1 MIINNRK
8 KGKFVLEKADLTE
21 STDQLN
27 NPGRGWYQIYT
38 FYLPEVIDY
47 QSLRGSLNPDESL
60 SLVII
65 NIGKYREK
73 ELDLEALE
81 RVEEILTFF
90 EREKK
95 DVILRF
101 VYDSEGKGIE
111 REPLLFSYIERHIKQ
126 LMPITQ
132 SHTGTVFILQ
142 GMLIG
147 SWGEMHS
154 SKFLAAT
161 FLRKLKVW
169 MEEAAGRYTWLAVRR
184 PVYWRML
191 HQEVDE
197 RNLNVESRMGL
208 FDDAILGSDTDMGTF
223 GNQRKGA
230 VGWNSPWCAEEELRF
245 EEILCHS
252 VPNGGEAV
260 YPVNGVIVPA
270 EKVIKRLRQMHI
282 SYLNCI
288 HDPKLI
294 AQWKIQ
300 KSVAAF
306 PWNQCSLYEYIGAHL
321 GYRYCIRNVSLTQL
335 HGEQQLDVEIE
346 NLGFAPCYEQY
357 IVLVEIRD
365 CAGTMVSWETNWDL
379 RTISAGEKM
388 VFSEMLPIQKGD
400 LYISAVREKDDRRL
414 YFANNTNAD
423 GQVLLGMIL

>member
-8 KGKFVLEKADLTE
+8 KGKFLLEKADLTE
-21 STDQLN
+21 STDPLN

-38 FYLPEVIDY
+38 FYLPEEIDY
-47 QSLRGSLNPDESL
+47 QSLTGSLNPDESL

-65 NIGKYREK
+65 NIGKYKEK

-161 FLRKLKVW
+161 FLRKLKVCTKF
-169 MEEAAGRYTWLAVRR
+169 R
-184 PVYWRML
+184 
-191 HQEVDE
+191 
-197 RNLNVESRMGL
+197 
-208 FDDAILGSDTDMGTF
+208 
-223 GNQRKGA
+223 
-230 VGWNSPWCAEEELRF
+230 
-245 EEILCHS
+245 LC
-252 VPNGGEAV
+252 
-260 YPVNGVIVPA
+260 
-270 EKVIKRLRQMHI
+270 
-282 SYLNCI
+282 
-288 HDPKLI
+288 
-294 AQWKIQ
+294 
-300 KSVAAF
+300 
-306 PWNQCSLYEYIGAHL
+306 
-321 GYRYCIRNVSLTQL
+321 
-335 HGEQQLDVEIE
+335 
-346 NLGFAPCYEQY
+346 
-357 IVLVEIRD
+357 
-365 CAGTMVSWETNWDL
+365 
-379 RTISAGEKM
+379 
-388 VFSEMLPIQKGD
+388 
-400 LYISAVREKDDRRL
+400 
-414 YFANNTNAD
+414 
-423 GQVLLGMIL
+423 